1 MTLQL
6 PVRKQTLRL
15 ALGIL
20 ALIIPVALTVTLLVI
35 PTNNLLLA
43 SVTTHLHT
51 ELRLLAIILLLIYSL
66 IFVLYAVS
74 YSKGRPALLVS
85 AVLLLAIVILP
96 VDEPY
101 VNAWTGYIQQM
112 LFILFLAVLGWH
124 LRYTF
129 NLPLGFPA
137 LTKIGT
143 VIWILDLVLL
153 IWLVVFPSIWPP
165 LGFLL
170 ETIILWL
177 FSAGIFIRHKINKK
191 LGG

>member
-20 ALIIPVALTVTLLVI
+20 ALIITVVLTVASLVI
-35 PTNNLLLA
+35 PANNLLLA

-51 ELRLLAIILLLIYSL
+51 ELRLVAIILLLFYSL
-66 IFVLYAVS
+66 IFILYAVS
-74 YSKGRPALLVS
+74 YSKGRSALLVS
-85 AVLLLAIVILP
+85 AVLLLAVVILP
-96 VDEPY
+96 VDDLY
-101 VNAWTGYIQQM
+101 VNAWTGFIQQL
-112 LFILFLAVLGWH
+112 LFVLFLAVLGWH
-124 LRYTF
+124 IRHTF

-143 VIWILDLVLL
+143 IIWILDLALL

-170 ETIILWL
+170 ETAILWL
-177 FSAGIFIRHKINKK
+177 FTAGIFIRHQINKK